1 MSFWSKIFKKKE
13 ALVPFD
19 FSLLAVDMHSHLIP
33 AIDDGAESIE
43 KSLTL
48 INGLIN
54 LGYKG
59 LVTTPH
65 IMSDFYR
72 NTPEIIESGLK
83 KVRAKLQEKK
93 INIPIAAAA
102 EYYIDFDF
110 AQKIGKEK
118 LLTFG
123 SKNYIL
129 VECSF
134 VNSPQNLNEVIFNL
148 QTSGYKVV
156 LAHPERYLYW
166 YKNRKIYED
175 LKERGVLFQVNIL
188 SLAGM
193 YSAEAKELAEYLI
206 QNDMANFLATDLHNH
221 HHLNILKNLK
231 IKENIAKK
239 IEQTTWLNTTIF

>member
-1 MSFWSKIFKKKE
+1 MTFWSKIFKKKE
-13 ALVPFD
+13 LFVPFN
-19 FSLLAVDMHSHLIP
+19 FSLLRVDMHSHLIP
-33 AIDDGAESIE
+33 GIDDGAENIE
-43 KSLTL
+43 KSLSL
-48 INGLIN
+48 INGLIG

-65 IMSDFYR
+65 IMSDFYK
-72 NTPEIIESGLK
+72 NTPEIIQSGLEE
-83 KVRAKLQEKK
+83 VRATLKK
-93 INIPIAAAA
+93 HDLKISIDAAA

-110 AQKIGKEK
+110 IQKIGKEK

-123 SKNYIL
+123 NKNYIL

-134 VNSPQNLNEVIFNL
+134 VHPPQNLNEVVFNL

-166 YKNRKIYED
+166 YKNRKVYLD
-175 LKERGVLFQVNIL
+175 LKEREVLFQINIL
-188 SLAGM
+188 SLANM
-193 YSAEAKELAEYLI
+193 YSHQAKELAEYFI

-231 IKENIAKK
+231 IKQSIAKK
-239 IEQTTWLNTTIF
+239 IEQTAWLNPTLF

>member
-1 MSFWSKIFKKKE
+1 MSFWSKIVKKKE
-13 ALVPFD
+13 PLVAFD
-19 FSLLAVDMHSHLIP
+19 FSLIAIDMHSHLIP
-33 AIDDGAESIE
+33 AIDDGAENIE
-43 KSLTL
+43 TSLNL
-48 INGLIN
+48 IDGLIG

-72 NTPEIIESGLK
+72 NTPEIIENGLQK
-83 KVRAKLQEKK
+83 LRAELQKHK
-93 INIPIAAAA
+93 INISIAAAA

-110 AQKIGKEK
+110 MQKIGKEK

-166 YKNRKIYED
+166 YKNRKMYED

-193 YSAEAKELAEYLI
+193 YSAETKELAEHLI

-221 HHLNILKNLK
+221 HHLNVLRNMK
-231 IKENIAKK
+231 IKHSIAKK